1 MRLRRSQ
8 VGHGTQVATASRV
21 QLGATHMKTYTDRAE
36 RRAVSLRGYALN
48 ESRDSD
54 ILLADL
60 SYTGCQIRCAD
71 ALKAGEF
78 VELRVMKRGAVQA
91 EIRWADKD
99 RAGAQFLN

>member
-1 MRLRRSQ
+1 
-8 VGHGTQVATASRV
+8 
-21 QLGATHMKTYTDRAE
+21 MKTYIDRAE
-36 RRAVSLRGYALN
+36 RRPVSLRGYALN

-54 ILLADL
+54 ILVADL
-60 SYTGCQIRCAD
+60 SYTGCQIRCTD

-91 EIRWADKD
+91 EIRWADED